1 MSSVNTQTNYLKGNY
16 MPEIHF
22 FGFNHRTKEKI
33 YEVVARLKNNLAAT
47 TSTPD
52 VAARILCEA
61 EFVGHPTSLA
71 VNAQFEDQPYILVQS
86 SKVLESLELV
96 TSLARMPNPV
106 DIVEGATLR
115 RFVAKLKPVLTP
127 VG

>member
-1 MSSVNTQTNYLKGNY
+1 

-22 FGFNHRTKEKI
+22 FGFKDETKDKM
-33 YEVVARLKNNLAAT
+33 YEVVAWLKNNLVDTASNADIAAK
-47 TSTPD
+47 
-52 VAARILCEA
+52 IMGEA

-86 SKVLESLELV
+86 SKVLESRELV
-96 TSLARMPNPV
+96 TSLARMPNSV

-115 RFVAKLKPVLTP
+115 RFIAKSKPVAP